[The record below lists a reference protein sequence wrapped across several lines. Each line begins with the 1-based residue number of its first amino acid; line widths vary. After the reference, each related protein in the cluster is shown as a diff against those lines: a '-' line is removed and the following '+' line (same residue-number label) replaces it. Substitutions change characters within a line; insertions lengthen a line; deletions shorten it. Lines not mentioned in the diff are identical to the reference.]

1 MKTTSGGNKL
11 PSFRSSS
18 IGKQSWGPAGR
29 GEKPSSLLVVSDQS
43 LQITSAADTL
53 RGTLWVQCKLD
64 KTQWERAPLQKE
76 ATQRATS
83 VGVWLWDHSGG
94 LWVIWREGPT
104 FSGPFCILWSGGS

>member
-29 GEKPSSLLVVSDQS
+29 GEEPSSLLVVSDQS
-43 LQITSAADTL
+43 LQITSAEDTL
-53 RGTLWVQCKLD
+53 TGTLLVQCKLD
-64 KTQWERAPLQKE
+64 KTQREWAPLQEE

-94 LWVIWREGPT
+94 LWVIWREVAT
-104 FSGPFCILWSGGS
+104 FSGPSCILWSVGS